1 MIIEGLNLCFVIGK
15 KRKKEKKRTAYY
27 RVKITIKNITIDSFK
42 IRLILKF
49 LLKEESL
56 NN

>member
-27 RVKITIKNITIDSFK
+27 RVKITIKNIDSFK

>member
-1 MIIEGLNLCFVIGK
+1 MFCIIGK

-27 RVKITIKNITIDSFK
+27 RVKITIKNNITIDSFK

-56 NN
+56 KN